1 MAIIAQ
7 GGGEALMDVNIEAI
21 FVDREPCRVRQGQ
34 RLPHRLVMRIVS
46 PQLSAVP
53 AAAVQEATMA
63 TDKARSEKA
72 PRILDVPIGT
82 GETGMRRESDSMGAV
97 EVPREHYWGAQT
109 QRSLIHFAIGDDR
122 MPKPLYHAYGYVKKA
137 AARVNAALG
146 LLPRWKAEV
155 ISLVA
160 DEVIA
165 GKLDSEFPLYVW
177 QTGSGTQT
185 NMNVNEVIANRAIQ
199 LVGGVIGSK
208 APIHPNDD
216 VNMSQSSNDTFPTA
230 MHIAAILELSDRLLP
245 RVEGLTGAIAAK
257 AHEWREIVKIGRTH
271 LEDAVPLTVGQEW
284 SGYAAQLRDANARV
298 RATMGGLFRLAAGG
312 TAVGTGLN
320 APPGFGEKI
329 AAELAALTGHPF
341 VTAPNK
347 FAALASLDDM
357 VHAMAGLRA
366 VAVALMKIA
375 NDIRFLASGPRC
387 GLGELLLPENEPG
400 SSIMPGKVNPTQC
413 EAMLMVC
420 IQVLAEDSAVALA
433 GSQGNFELNTM
444 RPIVINNFLHSARI
458 LGDACEKLRV
468 YCIEGTK
475 LNRERIAE
483 LVDRSLML
491 VTALSPVIGY
501 DKAAAIAH
509 KALVENT
516 TLRAAAIA
524 SGAIDGDTFD
534 KIVDPKKMVGEIGI

>member
-1 MAIIAQ
+1 
-7 GGGEALMDVNIEAI
+7 
-21 FVDREPCRVRQGQ
+21 
-34 RLPHRLVMRIVS
+34 
-46 PQLSAVP
+46 
-53 AAAVQEATMA
+53 MA

-82 GETGMRRESDSMGAV
+82 GETGMRRESDSMGTV

-245 RVEGLTGAIAAK
+245 GVEGLTGAIAAK

-284 SGYAAQLRDANARV
+284 SGYAAQLRDAMERV

-329 AAELAALTGHPF
+329 AAELATLTGHPF

-366 VAVALMKIA
+366 LAVALTKIA

-524 SGAIDGDTFD
+524 SGAIDGETFD